1 MQVWLPVHANPAN
14 GGENGL
20 LAEDGKLLRDA
31 LYMPALVAIR
41 FNHDMKDKYEHFKA
55 AGKPSKVAITAIMR
69 KLIILANALVKDDRK
84 WHSNGRAGPQ
94 ALPDDPGEVFADS
107 ACRGRHLG
115 DAVRAGGGIPR
126 IVATGLWGRD
136 EAEVPKRLKA
146 WNQPI
151 HRGRGRIGK
160 ILGTWKRRCGPG
172 RMRWPGLARAAA
184 RVRPTAIACNPE
196 RTLNITTRMS

>member
-1 MQVWLPVHANPAN
+1 MRGWDTSLFVGITGRLKAKAIRVKTGTQADATIIASASEDDGDARRVKYKGKPAFHGFRAHVGADADTALVEEIAITPAN
-14 GGENGL
+14 
-20 LAEDGKLLRDA
+20 A
-31 LYMPALVAIR
+31 
-41 FNHDMKDKYEHFKA
+41 KD
-55 AGKPSKVAITAIMR
+55 
-69 KLIILANALVKDDRK
+69 
-84 WHSNGRAGPQ
+84 GRAGPQ